1 MKINIAQIKK
11 KQSLAERIVAN
22 IEPVELEISPEDV
35 LIDGDLLLD
44 FLISNVGDVVLLDGK
59 IQALVIMSCSRCNT
73 ICKTFCTGDFKEKF
87 YPFGT
92 EDINDDELVFSDD
105 IVDITEVVREAL
117 LLSLPMT
124 TLCKEECKGLCDIC
138 GIDKNTQECSCEEQ
152 KINPRFAVL
161 QGLLKK

>member
-73 ICKTFCTGDFKEKF
+73 TCKTFCTGEFKEKF

-92 EDINDDELVFSDD
+92 EAINDDELVFSDD